1 MRDHTAK
8 RLSSL
13 HRVLY
18 RTSNGVVGRRLVSND
33 MLLLTTTGRRTGADH
48 TVPLLYLCDDEHPVV
63 IASWGGRDNHPEWY
77 LNLLHDPQVRV
88 QIRRRRFPAHAV
100 PMAEPERTRWW
111 ARAVEAYNG
120 YAQYQER
127 TDRVI
132 PVVRLVR

>member
-1 MRDHTAK
+1 VRDHTAK
-8 RLSSL
+8 SLSSL

-18 RTSNGVVGRRLVSND
+18 RASNGVVGRRLVSND

-48 TVPLLYLCDDEHPVV
+48 TVPLLYLCDDEDPVV

-77 LNLLHDPQVRV
+77 LNLLHEPRVRV
-88 QIRRRRFPAHAV
+88 QIRSWRFPAHAV

-111 ARAVEAYNG
+111 ARAVEAYDG